1 MARTANF
8 SLDTVG
14 PFIVWQF
21 IIPYA
26 ATWVQSIFYSIFI
39 RAGEPKPM
47 PGSPRFMKHRRQ
59 ILIVT
64 YLAYF
69 FFTIYESDYNIQKS
83 SNAYND
89 LGVPIDVTENAL
101 NSRFRRLTLKYHPDK
116 FALKDQARATEFYN
130 HLKSAREIILDPAK
144 RWAYDRFGP
153 GIFYSCAKCVT
164 IKEYTDSAL
173 FVAMGTYGALFL
185 FLIGTNALGF
195 LKDGAY
201 WRYLAILAVAAYDV
215 RTAMRPDHPP
225 FIAQWLNPLV
235 TGLKLRPAY
244 LPFQVTSIVKKASIS
259 AAQFLGLL
267 IPLYRDDPQKP
278 AKVTDDT
285 DESRHKQLDRLEAV
299 VQAGNQDVTRILELE
314 STIFKENERAKGEL
328 KGAMTT
334 YMVQNVIHQ
343 EPEVRNLIGQR
354 IGRRRAGAPHGAQG
368 TK

>member
-1 MARTANF
+1 
-8 SLDTVG
+8 
-14 PFIVWQF
+14 
-21 IIPYA
+21 
-26 ATWVQSIFYSIFI
+26 
-39 RAGEPKPM
+39 M
-47 PGSPRFMKHRRQ
+47 PGSPRFVKHRRQ

-69 FFTIYESDYNIQKS
+69 AFTIYEVDFNLQKS
-83 SNAYND
+83 SNVYND

-116 FALKDQARATEFYN
+116 VAQKDQARATDFYR
-130 HLKSAREIILDPAK
+130 HLSHAREIILDPAK

-153 GIFYSCAKCVT
+153 DGLRACAKCVT
-164 IKEYTDSAL
+164 IKEYTDNAL
-173 FVAMGTYGALFL
+173 IVAMGTYGALFL

-195 LKDGAY
+195 LRDGAY
-201 WRYLAILAVAAYDV
+201 WRYLAILAIAVYDV
-215 RTAMRPDHPP
+215 RTAMRPDSPS
-225 FIAQWLNPLV
+225 FITKWLNPLV
-235 TGLKLRPAY
+235 TGLNLRPAY

-267 IPLYRDDPQKP
+267 IPLYRDDPQRP
-278 AKVTDDT
+278 AKATDDS

-328 KGAMTT
+328 RSAMTN

-343 EPEVRNLIGQR
+343 EPEVRNAIGQR
-354 IGRRRAGAPHGAQG
+354 IGRRRTGAPHGAQG